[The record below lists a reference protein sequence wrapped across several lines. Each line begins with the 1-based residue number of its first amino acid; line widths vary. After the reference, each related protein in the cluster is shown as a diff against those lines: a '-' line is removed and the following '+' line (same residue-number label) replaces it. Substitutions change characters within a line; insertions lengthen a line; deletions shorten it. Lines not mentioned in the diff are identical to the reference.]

1 MVFYNDTLIF
11 LNQVCN
17 GCVVTFW
24 NGSSVKEI
32 TAVVELYDIRFGQ
45 RSQGFFDLPGNG
57 SLGCRSVEGILPEI
71 AHHTGEWTFT
81 VCKKNR
87 VYSFYFPI
95 RLPFRFVEEM
105 IRGVSIHP
113 VLLTSE
119 RPYRVIRNLH
129 EIFTEFP
136 GRFFLTFLFKITDAG
151 QIEKLPS
158 QYLTF
163 MSDVGYHPKA

>member
-1 MVFYNDTLIF
+1 MGI
-11 LNQVCN
+11 C
-17 GCVVTFW
+17 
-24 NGSSVKEI
+24 
-32 TAVVELYDIRFGQ
+32 Q
-45 RSQGFFDLPGNG
+45 RSPCCADLPGNG

-129 EIFTEFP
+129 EIFTDFL
-136 GRFFLTFLFKITDAG
+136 GRLFLTFLFMHTDARHY
-151 QIEKLPS
+151 ENLLLHHYP
-158 QYLTF
+158 LHTL
-163 MSDVGYHPKA
+163 V

>member
-1 MVFYNDTLIF
+1 M
-11 LNQVCN
+11 
-17 GCVVTFW
+17 
-24 NGSSVKEI
+24 

-95 RLPFRFVEEM
+95 RLPFRFVEE
-105 IRGVSIHP
+105 RSEEH
-113 VLLTSE
+113 TSE
-119 RPYRVIRNLH
+119 LQSR
-129 EIFTEFP
+129 
-136 GRFFLTFLFKITDAG
+136 G
-151 QIEKLPS
+151 QLACRLLLEK
-158 QYLTF
+158 
-163 MSDVGYHPKA
+163 K